1 LEAFRVEEQPL
12 LLALPCAPF
21 DTPAWSDP
29 KVHRDFHCQVAKA
42 IYSVHH
48 TLVGRTLRARCD
60 SSLVK
65 FYLRGELVK
74 VHPRKPPGGR
84 STDPADMPTGKEIYA
99 TRDIESLQRRAAGQG
114 DAIGAYASAL
124 LDVALPWTRMRRVY
138 RLLGLVD
145 KWGASRVEEA
155 CRRALDA
162 EAVDV
167 NLVARM
173 LERAREAMEPDSRPE
188 RVVIQGRFAR
198 DASEFAS
205 MTEAGR

>member
-1 LEAFRVEEQPL
+1 
-12 LLALPCAPF
+12 
-21 DTPAWSDP
+21 
-29 KVHRDFHCQVAKA
+29 
-42 IYSVHH
+42 
-48 TLVGRTLRARCD
+48 
-60 SSLVK
+60 
-65 FYLRGELVK
+65 
-74 VHPRKPPGGR
+74 
-84 STDPADMPTGKEIYA
+84 
-99 TRDIESLQRRAAGQG
+99 LQRRAAGHG
-114 DAIGAYASAL
+114 DAIGAYATAL

-173 LERAREAMEPDSRPE
+173 LERARESTEPDARPSP
-188 RVVIQGRFAR
+188 VVIQGRFAR
-198 DASEFAS
+198 DVSEFSS

>member
-1 LEAFRVEEQPL
+1 
-12 LLALPCAPF
+12 
-21 DTPAWSDP
+21 
-29 KVHRDFHCQVAKA
+29 
-42 IYSVHH
+42 
-48 TLVGRTLRARCD
+48 
-60 SSLVK
+60 
-65 FYLRGELVK
+65 
-74 VHPRKPPGGR
+74 
-84 STDPADMPTGKEIYA
+84 MPTGKEIYA

-188 RVVIQGRFAR
+188 PVVIQGRFAR